1 MNLSLHNIYIFLKN
15 KGKKIKSFLRPNKN
29 YIILISFLHLLYI
42 IIPFFAI
49 KLEEKPF
56 PSRNRSLLKLLN
68 MLVVYYRLIKNHLYA
83 YNNKIYNNC
92 KNLFVLYTH
101 EQLFFLLLNEHIL
114 KKHGIIL

>member
-1 MNLSLHNIYIFLKN
+1 M
-15 KGKKIKSFLRPNKN
+15 
-29 YIILISFLHLLYI
+29 ILISFLHLLYI
-42 IIPFFAI
+42 IYPFFAI
-49 KLEEKPF
+49 KLEEI
-56 PSRNRSLLKLLN
+56 
-68 MLVVYYRLIKNHLYA
+68 VIYYRLIKNHLYA